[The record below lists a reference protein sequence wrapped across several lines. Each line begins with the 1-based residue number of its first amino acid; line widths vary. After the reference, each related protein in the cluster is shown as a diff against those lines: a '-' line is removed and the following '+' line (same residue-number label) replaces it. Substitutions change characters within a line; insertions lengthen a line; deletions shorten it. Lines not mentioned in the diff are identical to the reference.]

1 MIHPRLSPPPQYLLV
16 VFEINS
22 RRNLMKASF
31 EQYAAQLG
39 QDLAGEGKATVLLLT
54 CIDYRYAQ
62 RIIDVMD
69 RQNLLRKYDTFVLAG
84 AAAGANKNETWRQVL
99 VEHIRAARR
108 LEHMID
114 QIVILEH
121 RDCGAYKL
129 FFGLEWDQVTPPVE
143 EASHNE
149 QVNKLANDLRR
160 EFSTEIP
167 NLVIRSWLLAR
178 DEDDELPIGTP
189 HP

>member
-1 MIHPRLSPPPQYLLV
+1 MGI
-16 VFEINS
+16 
-22 RRNLMKASF
+22 SF
-31 EQYAAQLG
+31 EQYATQLG
-39 QDLAGEGKATVLLLT
+39 QNLAVEGKPSVLLLT
-54 CIDYRYAQ
+54 CMDYRYAQ

-69 RQNLLRKYDTFVLAG
+69 RKNLLRKYDIFVLAG
-84 AAAGANKNETWRQVL
+84 AAAGANENETWRQVL

-129 FFGLEWDQVTPPVE
+129 FFKLEWDRVTPPVE

-149 QVNKLANDLRR
+149 QVNKLARDLRK

-167 NLVIRSWLLAR
+167 NLTIKSWLLAR
-178 DEDDELPIGTP
+178 DEDDELSIEKPLP
-189 HP
+189 